1 MSQSSSS
8 LHIDPV
14 ERTWM
19 IIGVVMLVVFA
30 AAVMTAGFVYGFQL
44 PVPEAQVDPKLVAT
58 PGATTFG
65 EPGFRELAPG
75 QYEAR
80 ILAQTWAFT
89 PKEIRIP
96 AGSKV
101 TFYFTSKDVQHG
113 VHVDATNI
121 NMMILPGQVSK
132 LTATF
137 DKPGTYNFICHE
149 YCGVGHQGMYGQII
163 VEP

>member
-1 MSQSSSS
+1 MSQHSPS
-8 LHIDPV
+8 LHIDPI
-14 ERTWM
+14 ERIWM
-19 IIGVVMLVVFA
+19 IIAIVMLAVFA
-30 AAVMTAGFVYGFQL
+30 GAVLTTGLMYGFQV

-58 PGATTFG
+58 PGATSFG
-65 EPGFRELAPG
+65 EPGLRELSPG
-75 QYEAR
+75 VYEVR
-80 ILAQTWAFT
+80 ILAQTWFFT
-89 PKEIRIP
+89 PKELKVKV
-96 AGSKV
+96 GSKI

-137 DKPGTYNFICHE
+137 DKPGTYNFVCHE
-149 YCGVGHQGMYGQII
+149 YCGVGHQTMYGQII